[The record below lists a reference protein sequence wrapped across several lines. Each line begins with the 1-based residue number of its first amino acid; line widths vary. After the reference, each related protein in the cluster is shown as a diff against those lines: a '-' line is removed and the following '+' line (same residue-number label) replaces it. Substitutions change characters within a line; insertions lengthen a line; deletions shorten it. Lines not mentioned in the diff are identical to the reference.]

1 MAYKW
6 DKSYSD
12 DDWIYINN
20 NTNKARFVLGVKG
33 DNPLIV
39 FGINPSTASDK
50 EPDATLIRVEKVAK
64 TKKHDSW
71 IMLNVYPSRETHIE
85 KMVNFDKKLHKEN
98 LKQIEKILDQYPN
111 SLILAAWGDIEHKL
125 APSIKKDIK
134 KCLKDINDV
143 IVKKGRK
150 WSALKDIGFPVH
162 FLYTGAGFKLYE
174 ADFVDFTPN
183 V

>member
-33 DNPLIV
+33 NNPLIV

-98 LKQIEKILDQYPN
+98 LKQIEKYSINIPIL
-111 SLILAAWGDIEHKL
+111 
-125 APSIKKDIK
+125 
-134 KCLKDINDV
+134 
-143 IVKKGRK
+143 
-150 WSALKDIGFPVH
+150 
-162 FLYTGAGFKLYE
+162 
-174 ADFVDFTPN
+174 
-183 V
+183 